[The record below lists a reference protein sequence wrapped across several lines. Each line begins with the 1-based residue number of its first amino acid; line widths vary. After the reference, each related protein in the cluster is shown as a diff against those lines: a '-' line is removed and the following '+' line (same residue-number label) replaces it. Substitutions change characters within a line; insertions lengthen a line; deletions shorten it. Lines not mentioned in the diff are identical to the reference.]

1 MNDWEISKK
10 VDRVKPL
17 LDDISPTFCLAKWL
31 YVQIHLP
38 HGLTQSCYHPPTHKI
53 PLEELKERP
62 SALHNTKFKV
72 AERKQMAQG
81 KQPPGCEYCWKLEKL
96 NQTSDRLYKSS
107 EDWAFENYDY
117 VTDNDHDF
125 DVKPTYLEVNFSHA
139 CNQKCI
145 YCSPHL
151 SNTWYEEM
159 EQYGPFKLKSLGKK
173 FEHSKTVTEVEHLHN
188 DIKYL
193 EQQGKLPFEIRQ
205 KNKIK
210 KKDNPYIQAF
220 WKWLPE
226 IYQNLRHF
234 RMTGGEP
241 LMHKDTYKVLDYA
254 LRHKNDK
261 LQMSVTSNFS
271 PIDNKLVDKFIN
283 KLFDLSR
290 AKSIEHFTLHVS
302 LDSIGKRAEYIRT
315 GMNWNKI
322 KTNIDKFLKQYKK
335 KATVFVENPH
345 DGTPEKDKNGKVLW
359 KEYVIGSEAYN
370 ELFALSKS
378 NEHIIYDVSDKSFL
392 KELPKN
398 SGYTYEVEYDFW
410 LYSSHLSF
418 INTFNILSISSIEDY
433 LKFIFNLREKYNY
446 DECRNRQMI
455 LFDIPILEYPNWLSV
470 DICTEDFLQYMWDAE
485 HYMKKN
491 SIKNTSKFTSSL
503 IGFSDIEIEK
513 FQRNIRYMEDK
524 VYSSNDYS
532 LQRKNFK
539 LYVDQLDKRRNTNFL
554 KVFPEYK
561 TFYNLCKSQSMW

>member
-1 MNDWEISKK
+1 
-10 VDRVKPL
+10 
-17 LDDISPTFCLAKWL
+17 
-31 YVQIHLP
+31 
-38 HGLTQSCYHPPTHKI
+38 
-53 PLEELKERP
+53 
-62 SALHNTKFKV
+62 
-72 AERKQMAQG
+72 
-81 KQPPGCEYCWKLEKL
+81 
-96 NQTSDRLYKSS
+96 
-107 EDWAFENYDY
+107 
-117 VTDNDHDF
+117 
-125 DVKPTYLEVNFSHA
+125 
-139 CNQKCI
+139 
-145 YCSPHL
+145 
-151 SNTWYEEM
+151 M

-290 AKSIEHFTLHVS
+290 AKSIEHFMLFVS
-302 LDSIGKRAEYIRT
+302 LDSVGKKAEYIRT
-315 GMNWNKI
+315 GMNWRKI

-335 KATVFVENPH
+335 KATVFVENPM
-345 DGTPEKDKNGKVLW
+345 DGTPQQDKDGKLLW
-359 KEYVIGSEAYN
+359 KEFIVGKDTYDEICDLSEIGEKDYINKIPSN
-370 ELFALSKS
+370 ISSIKS
-378 NEHIIYDVSDKSFL
+378 
-392 KELPKN
+392 
-398 SGYTYEVEYDFW
+398 YTYKFNYNFW
-410 LYSSHLSF
+410 LYSASLSF
-418 INTFNILSISSIEDY
+418 INTFNILSASSIKEY
-433 LKFIFNLREKYNY
+433 VEFIFNLRVKYNEFR
-446 DECRNRQMI
+446 DRQMVW
-455 LFDIPILEYPNWLSV
+455 FDLPILEYPNWLTI
-470 DICTEDFLQYMWDAE
+470 DILTEDFLQYMWDAE
-485 HYMKKN
+485 YYMKEN
-491 SIKNTSKFTSSL
+491 SVEKTSPL
-503 IGFSDIEIEK
+503 IGFDDFEIEK
-513 FQRNIRYMEDK
+513 LQRIIRHIEDK
-524 VYSSNDYS
+524 VYEKNDFS

-539 LYVDQLDKRRNTNFL
+539 LYIDQLDKRRNTNFL

-561 TFYNLCKSQSMW
+561 EFYNLCN